1 MPAEATTQADTTL
14 PAADDAQ
21 PDEAAGQQPA
31 KGKVLKVAI
40 AAAAG
45 IALGIGGGRFIG
57 APLIARRT
65 AAHPAP
71 AASRDT
77 ALSAEAGPVH
87 LLDNM
92 VLNPAESGGS
102 RFLLISVALQLTS
115 ESALGAVK
123 ARDAAL
129 RDMVLGILG
138 SLTVED
144 LTDIAR
150 RGDLRAR
157 IQTGVDSVA
166 GARIVAAVYFPQF
179 VIQ

>member
-21 PDEAAGQQPA
+21 PDEAAVQQPA

-45 IALGIGGGRFIG
+45 IALGIGGGWFVG
-57 APLIARRT
+57 APLIARRA

-71 AASRDT
+71 AAPHDT
-77 ALSAEAGPVH
+77 ASSAEAGPVH

-115 ESALGAVK
+115 ESALGTVK

-157 IQTGVDSVA
+157 IQVGVDSLA